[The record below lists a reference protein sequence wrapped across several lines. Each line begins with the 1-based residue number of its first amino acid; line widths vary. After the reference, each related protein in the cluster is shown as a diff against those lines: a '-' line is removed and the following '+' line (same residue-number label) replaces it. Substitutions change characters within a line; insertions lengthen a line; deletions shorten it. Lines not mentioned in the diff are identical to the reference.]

1 VSTRAVLHRATGE
14 ESRLGLAYLIF
25 IGTAVL
31 WAGFEAN
38 LLAENE
44 PPFLM
49 RLSMA
54 ALLFA
59 AFNAISINTEG
70 NSKVRL
76 GVSAVVFVTS
86 VVLWV
91 LFEVKLLGQGEP
103 ALVVRISLMAL
114 LYEGFN
120 GISIN
125 KAD

>member
-1 VSTRAVLHRATGE
+1 MNARALLHRATGE

-25 IGTAVL
+25 IATVVL
-31 WAGFEAN
+31 WVAFEVEKIAVG
-38 LLAENE
+38 E

-49 RLSMA
+49 RLSLA

-59 AFNAISINTEG
+59 AFNAISINTQG

-76 GVSAVVFVTS
+76 DVSLFVFAMTA
-86 VVLWV
+86 VLWV
-91 LFEVKLLGQGEP
+91 LFELEEVGRGEP
-103 ALVVRISLMAL
+103 ALIVRISLAAL